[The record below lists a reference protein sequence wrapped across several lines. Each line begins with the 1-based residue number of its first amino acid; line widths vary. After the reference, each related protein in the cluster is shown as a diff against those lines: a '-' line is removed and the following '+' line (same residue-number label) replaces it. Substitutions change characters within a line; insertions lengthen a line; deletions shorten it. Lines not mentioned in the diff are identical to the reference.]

1 MKNLLE
7 YLKENDAV
15 KASKIIGA
23 NGAFI
28 SVEKA
33 DGSKFTLPVGKK
45 SQEGNLADY
54 NVLITDDGQAIATM
68 NTYQEVESVTL

>member
-15 KASKIIGA
+15 KASKIVGA

-28 SVEKA
+28 SVEKS
-33 DGSKFTLPVGKK
+33 DGTKFTLPVGKK
-45 SQEGNLADY
+45 SQDGSLANY

-68 NTYQEVESVTL
+68 NTYHEVESVTL